1 MTQLEAANTTSAANN
16 RQTTN
21 HLISSTASSSPLIS
35 TQNKLI
41 NALGQRVN
49 TNNPK
54 GTETDFSI
62 NLSSIQ
68 HAIDNT
74 ENIHNY
80 TSDINEAD
88 FSYKNLLSTK
98 IDNDNGYNTNTPS
111 SMKNLNNDIK
121 VQVYYCGKYHQTNKK
136 MHSIFSL
143 NSYLK
148 KGIIMVV
155 YIHSNLKLVDFLALV
170 SQICKFDKMQLFTIK
185 WVDEEGDP
193 CTLSSQ
199 VELDEAVRLYYVN
212 KESELIIHIFANIP
226 EQPGSQCVGEDRSIY
241 RRGARRWRKIYLV
254 NGHKY
259 QAKRFA
265 RTALCK
271 VCQDRIWGLG
281 RQGL

>member
-1 MTQLEAANTTSAANN
+1 MTQIETSGTSVQSSRLAMPGQGAKPSSNDHQNGHVAGHLTSSAN
-16 RQTTN
+16 
-21 HLISSTASSSPLIS
+21 SSPLI
-35 TQNKLI
+35 
-41 NALGQRVN
+41 
-49 TNNPK
+49 TNNTAKKILAIRPNATTK
-54 GTETDFSI
+54 ETDFSI

-74 ENIHNY
+74 DNHMIIHNY
-80 TSDINEAD
+80 TNELSSDADHD

-98 IDNDNGYNTNTPS
+98 SHHQNGYNSITTS
-111 SMKNLNNDIK
+111 GSGKHDVDDIK
-121 VQVYYCGKYHQTNKK
+121 VQVYYCG
-136 MHSIFSL
+136 
-143 NSYLK
+143 
-148 KGIIMVV
+148 IIMVV
-155 YIHSNLKLVDFLALV
+155 YIGDDLKLDDFIGMLKK
-170 SQICKFDKMQLFTIK
+170 ICKFDQMQLFTVK

-199 VELDEAVRLYYVN
+199 LELDEALRLYHVN
-212 KESELIIHIFANIP
+212 KESELIVHIFANIP
-226 EQPGSQCVGEDRSIY
+226 ERPGTQCVGEDRSIY

-281 RQGL
+281 RQG